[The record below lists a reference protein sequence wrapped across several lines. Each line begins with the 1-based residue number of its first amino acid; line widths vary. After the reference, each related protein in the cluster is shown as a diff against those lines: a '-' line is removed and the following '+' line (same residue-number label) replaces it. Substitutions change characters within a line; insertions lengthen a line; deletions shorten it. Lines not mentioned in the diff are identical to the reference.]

1 MATITLYSGKINQM
15 SSLINKAK
23 TSVKSYKSDLK
34 SLKSKVLSID
44 ESICDVDDV
53 ISSIKSST
61 KTQEDKIETLENL
74 KQDINDF
81 ISDVVRIDGDAADAI
96 NKSKDDFY
104 DKYEYLKPECE
115 KSGWEKFKDGCK
127 KVGEWCKEHW
137 KEILAIA
144 VVITG
149 VVLCFVPGLN
159 WLGSGILIGSLKG
172 ALSGGLI
179 GGLSSWASGG
189 SFWEGFKDGVV
200 TGAIF
205 GGVFGGLGAAGE
217 FLGNAK
223 AVSLLANGKWLGK
236 SCSFAKTV
244 GTVAKASGAIT
255 FVMGGFDTLALGSKI
270 LFGDNWFSDFNA
282 ALHESSIYNIT
293 QTTIASVAV
302 FTGGMNSGFNKAA
315 NSAGVK
321 PSCFVAGTL
330 VMAVAGMV
338 AIEKIKS
345 GDKVISTDPETME
358 TSPKTV
364 LETYIR
370 EVTTLVHLTVNGEEI
385 VTTVDHPFYVKNQG
399 FIKAGELIVG
409 DELLDVNGNVL
420 LVEKFNVELTDEPVT
435 VYNFQVEGFHTY
447 HVGCFYVLVHNADY
461 NQSPKEIMAEHTK
474 GLDTREH
481 PSKYKQ
487 ISAKEKSRLESKVR
501 DRTITKDEYKK
512 LEWNKKI
519 SARRQDAVNEFWDQE
534 QIRLQKG
541 ENGTRNWS
549 PQQKA
554 DILNGKRPTYNG
566 KTIQGHHTYS
576 VSKYPHLSGNSEV
589 IYPATF
595 NEHLKG
601 WHGGN
606 FRNSLPGEPIKT
618 IIDF

>member
-127 KVGEWCKEHW
+127 KVGEWCQEHW

-282 ALHESSIYNIT
+282 TLHESSIYNVA

-358 TSPKTV
+358 TSLKTV

-461 NQSPKEIMAEHTK
+461 NQSPKEIMAERTK

>member
-137 KEILAIA
+137 KAIITVVIVITA
-144 VVITG
+144 VVILVTCPACGAIIAGACWGAISGAVIGG
-149 VVLCFVPGLN
+149 V
-159 WLGSGILIGSLKG
+159 
-172 ALSGGLI
+172 A
-179 GGLSSWASGG
+179 GGLSSLAAGG
-189 SFWEGFKDGVV
+189 SFWAGFEEGAFSGAL

-205 GGVFGGLGAAGE
+205 GGIGGAGSL
-217 FLGNAK
+217 LGN
-223 AVSLLANGKWLGK
+223 VSNSCKLFSVMKWTSRITGVL
-236 SCSFAKTV
+236 
-244 GTVAKASGAIT
+244 SGG
-255 FVMGGFDTLALGSKI
+255 MGLFDTAAMVVGLFDPQNAFVQFNQKLHSSKLYNGFQFTVSAL
-270 LFGDNWFSDFNA
+270 
-282 ALHESSIYNIT
+282 
-293 QTTIASVAV
+293 AV
-302 FTGGMNSGFNKAA
+302 FSGSTYSSMK
-315 NSAGVK
+315 K
-321 PSCFVAGTL
+321 HQETLTCFVAGTMIL
-330 VMAVAGMV
+330 TASGLV
-338 AIEKIKS
+338 AIENIKA
-345 GDKVISTDPETME
+345 GDKVISTDPETFE
-358 TSPKTV
+358 TAEKTV

-461 NQSPKEIMAEHTK
+461 NQSPKEIMAERTK

-519 SARRQDAVNEFWDQE
+519 SAKRQDAVNEFWDQE

>member
-127 KVGEWCKEHW
+127 KGGEWCQEHW

-282 ALHESSIYNIT
+282 ALHESSIYNVA

-338 AIEKIKS
+338 AIETIKS

-420 LVEKFNVELTDEPVT
+420 LVENFDVELTDEPVK
-435 VYNFQVEGFHTY
+435 VYNFKVEDFHTY
-447 HVGCFYVLVHNADY
+447 FVGNCKIWVHNNDCAKKVE
-461 NQSPKEIMAEHTK
+461 SGEIELETK
-474 GLDTREH
+474 
-481 PSKYKQ
+481 K
-487 ISAKEKSRLESKVR
+487 
-501 DRTITKDEYKK
+501 
-512 LEWNKKI
+512 
-519 SARRQDAVNEFWDQE
+519 
-534 QIRLQKG
+534 QKG
-541 ENGTRNWS
+541 NYGEMKMDEHYDSKGFEKMHNGVESLDDKIHHGIDGVYKNKDPNGDPKFIIAEAKYGSSQLGNTKKS
-549 PQQKA
+549 GPQMGDKWIKNNIGKIVDDPD
-554 DILNGKRPTYNG
+554 DIIEGLATGDTVKELFRVNVSNDNGLVNVT
-566 KTIQGHHTYS
+566 TS
-576 VSKYPHLSGNSEV
+576 VKS
-589 IYPATF
+589 
-595 NEHLKG
+595 LK
-601 WHGGN
+601 
-606 FRNSLPGEPIKT
+606 
-618 IIDF
+618 

>member
-1 MATITLYSGKINQM
+1 MSTITLYASKINQM
-15 SSLINKAK
+15 SSLINDAKKA
-23 TSVKSYKSDLK
+23 VKEYKSDLK
-34 SLKSKVLSID
+34 SLKSKVLKID
-44 ESICDVDDV
+44 SGICNVDDV

-61 KTQEDKIETLENL
+61 QTQEDKIDALDNL
-74 KQDINDF
+74 KKDVNEF
-81 ISDVVRIDGDAADAI
+81 IADVVRIDGDAADAI

-127 KVGEWCKEHW
+127 KIGEWCKEHW

-282 ALHESSIYNIT
+282 ALHESSIYNVA

-321 PSCFVAGTL
+321 PSCFVVGTL

-338 AIEKIKS
+338 AIETIKS

-420 LVEKFNVELTDEPVT
+420 LVEKFNVELTDKPVK
-435 VYNFQVEGFHTY
+435 VYNFQVEDFHTY
-447 HVGCFYVLVHNADY
+447 HVGENGVWVHNSNCKLIKNDDGTYDAELSYKEDWTPGQRAEADAKCKAL
-461 NQSPKEIMAEHTK
+461 SKA
-474 GLDTREH
+474 DTAKTIPERG
-481 PSKYKQ
+481 STSASKKYKN
-487 ISAKEKSRLESKVR
+487 
-501 DRTITKDEYKK
+501 EY
-512 LEWNKKI
+512 
-519 SARRQDAVNEFWDQE
+519 
-534 QIRLQKG
+534 G
-541 ENGTRNWS
+541 ENSVLKTQDVDHTIDLQLGGIDDIHNMNPLDKSVNRSLGSQIAYLIKNLDYGTVLRNFKMVD
-549 PQQKA
+549 QKN
-554 DILNGKRPTYNG
+554 L
-566 KTIQGHHTYS
+566 
-576 VSKYPHLSGNSEV
+576 
-589 IYPATF
+589 
-595 NEHLKG
+595 
-601 WHGGN
+601 
-606 FRNSLPGEPIKT
+606 
-618 IIDF
+618 

>member
-1 MATITLYSGKINQM
+1 M

-127 KVGEWCKEHW
+127 KVGEWCQEHW

-282 ALHESSIYNIT
+282 ALHESSIYNVA

-358 TSPKTV
+358 TSLKTV

-461 NQSPKEIMAEHTK
+461 NQSPKEIMAERTK